1 MIEIIAV
8 IFSLISVWLTSKS
21 SIWCWPTGIIGI
33 IFYFILIYQSS
44 EYCNM
49 LLQFAFLFQSI
60 SGWINWNKKEDL
72 QVSLYN
78 RDLSI
83 GKYFYLLLQVTQI
96 SAIYYFISLV
106 FNGQSILLDSI
117 TTGLSIMAMFLLSIK
132 KLESWVLWIIA
143 DVLYIPFFIHSGHYL
158 SAGVYFVFLCLAING
173 FKNWKKQLYEI

>member
-21 SIWCWPTGIIGI
+21 NIWCWPTGIIGI
-33 IFYFILIYQSS
+33 LFYFILFYQNS

-49 LLQFAFLFQSI
+49 LLQFTFLSQSI
-60 SGWINWNKKEDL
+60 GRWINWNKEENL

-83 GKYFYLLLQVTQI
+83 SKYFYLLIKITQL
-96 SAIYYFISLV
+96 SVIYYFISYA

-117 TTGLSIMAMFLLSIK
+117 TTGLSIMAMFLLSTK
-132 KLESWVLWIIA
+132 KLESWILWIIA
-143 DVLYIPFFIHSGHYL
+143 DVLYIPLFIHSGHYL
-158 SAGVYFVFLCLAING
+158 SAGMYFVFLCLSING
-173 FKNWKKQLYEI
+173 FKNWKKQYYEI